1 MTNYVYISIGTNFFD
16 KVKNLKYAIK
26 KIKDFSKI
34 IQTSSIYESEPYGYE
49 FQNTFLNISILISTS
64 LSPFSLLME
73 FKKIENLMG
82 RKNLFRYSPRI
93 IDIDI
98 LLFNEFEIKTENLI
112 IPHPEIYNRSFFVIP
127 LLEIISKG
135 FRTLNFDINKVN
147 FRNGWL
153 SKTPHRI

>member
-1 MTNYVYISIGTNFFD
+1 MNYVYISLGTNLFD
-16 KVKNLKYAIK
+16 RIKNLRYAIR
-26 KIKDFSKI
+26 KINDFSKI

-64 LSPFSLLME
+64 LDPFTLLKK

-98 LLFNEFEIKTENLI
+98 LLFNEIEIRTENLT
-112 IPHPEIYNRSFFVIP
+112 IPHPEIYNRNFFVIP
-127 LLEIISKG
+127 ILEIISKG
-135 FRTLNFDINKVN
+135 FRNLNFDIIKVN
-147 FRNGWL
+147 FKNGWL
-153 SKTPHRI
+153 SKTPYRL